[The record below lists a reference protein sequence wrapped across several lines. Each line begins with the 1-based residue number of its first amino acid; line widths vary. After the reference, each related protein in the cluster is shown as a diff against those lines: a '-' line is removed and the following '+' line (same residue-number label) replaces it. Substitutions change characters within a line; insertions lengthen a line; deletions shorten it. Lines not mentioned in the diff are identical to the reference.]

1 VVVLGLESSCDD
13 SAAAVLRDGRLVSSV
28 VSSQDAVHGPYGG
41 VVPELASRHHVR
53 NMLAV
58 VNAALDRA
66 EIGLER
72 IDGIAVTRGPGLIGS
87 LLVGLSV
94 AKGIALHRGLP
105 LVGVNHLEGHLL
117 AANLDRDL
125 DDPVRFPFL
134 GLVVSG
140 GHSGLYLARGPG
152 DYACLGK
159 TRDDAVGEAFDKV
172 AKALGLGYPGGPVID
187 RLARE
192 GDATAFRFPRAR
204 LKRGRFDLSF
214 SGFKTAVWQHVRD
227 HPPTADEIPD
237 IAASVQEALV
247 DMLVAAT
254 GEALDATGAERL
266 VVCGGVSAN
275 RRLRERMGAL
285 GEERGIEVVVAR
297 PALCTDNAAMVAAAG
312 WSRLAAGESD
322 GLGVEADAA
331 LPFGVPWS
339 G

>member
-13 SAAAVLRDGRLVSSV
+13 SAAAVLRDGRLVSSI

-58 VNAALDRA
+58 VDAALQRA
-66 EIGLER
+66 DVGLEQVE
-72 IDGIAVTRGPGLIGS
+72 GIAVTRGPGLIGS

-94 AKGIALHRGLP
+94 AKGIALRRDIP

-117 AANLDRDL
+117 AANLDRGV

-192 GDATAFRFPRAR
+192 GNPAAFRFPRAR

-227 HPPTADEIPD
+227 HPPTRDELPD

-254 GEALDATGAERL
+254 AEGLDATGAERL
-266 VVCGGVSAN
+266 VVAGGVSAN
-275 RRLRERMGAL
+275 RRLRERMAAL
-285 GEERGIEVVVAR
+285 GEERGVAVVVPR
-297 PALCTDNAAMVAAAG
+297 PALCTDNAAMVALAG
-312 WSRLAAGESD
+312 WARLAAGD
-322 GLGVEADAA
+322 RDDLTVEADAA
-331 LPFGVPWS
+331 LPFGVPWA